1 VVPER
6 WENGSDLHAM
16 TLQGR
21 PAWPWNPERVTFAAS
36 GREAL
41 RQLVV
46 HLKAAVVWLPD
57 YCCQDLVAPLE
68 RAGARVSTYADDP
81 RGPCGAA
88 NARRGD
94 VVVRINTWGLRANG
108 GAPAPE
114 GVIVVEDHTHD
125 PFSQWA
131 RSSTAP
137 YAFASLRKALPLAEG
152 GALWSPAGLSLPT
165 QLAASDA
172 HRRLAADRWRAM
184 ELKAQYLAGAAIEK
198 DAFRSLLV
206 PTEESFATDLGTGPS
221 ERALEALGR
230 FPSDAWTRSRMEN
243 FAALAEALSPGRV
256 RLLEPAPGAT
266 AFGATF
272 ELPTAESR
280 DRARAALTAARIYTA
295 VLWPLEVPG
304 TRASP
309 EAIELSKRVMFVH
322 CDGRY
327 TPADMA
333 RVAQRLNEVFAL
345 V

>member
-1 VVPER
+1 
-6 WENGSDLHAM
+6 M

-21 PAWPWNPERVTFAAS
+21 PAWPWSAGRVTFAAS

-68 RAGARVSTYADDP
+68 HAGARVSIYADDP

-88 NARRGD
+88 DARRGELL
-94 VVVRINTWGLRANG
+94 VRINTWGLRADG
-108 GAPAPE
+108 GAPAAE

-131 RSSTAP
+131 RRSTAP

-152 GALWSPAGLSLPT
+152 GALWSPAGLSLPA
-165 QLAASDA
+165 QLPASDA
-172 HRRLAADRWRAM
+172 HGGLAADRWRAM
-184 ELKAQYLAGAAIEK
+184 ELKAQYLGGAAIEK
-198 DAFRSLLV
+198 DAFRSLFV
-206 PTEESFATDLGTGPS
+206 PTEEAFAADLHSGPS
-221 ERALEALGR
+221 ARALEALGA
-230 FPSDAWTRSRMEN
+230 FPSDAWTQSRQEN
-243 FAALAEALSPGRV
+243 FAALTQALSPSAV
-256 RLLEPAPGAT
+256 RLLRPATGAT

-272 ELPTAESR
+272 EFPTAESR
-280 DRARAALTAARIYTA
+280 DRARAALTASRIYTA
-295 VLWPLEVPG
+295 VLWPLEGPG

-309 EAIELSKRVMFVH
+309 EAIALSKRVMFVH

-327 TPADMA
+327 TAADMA